1 MTHPLQYFKMY
12 GPIVALSLPLGCVSN
27 TISPQNEQVELRLK
41 TLQSYSQ
48 QLEAKA
54 LDIESQID
62 EIRRAPVDTHAREI
76 ETLHMQ
82 FKELKDTHER
92 LQHEMLGLRQDLKVV
107 RKAD

>member
-1 MTHPLQYFKMY
+1 MTHPLQYFKVY
-12 GPIVALSLPLGCVSN
+12 GTIVALSLPLGCVNN
-27 TISPQNEQVELRLK
+27 TVSPKIEEIELRLK
-41 TLQSYSQ
+41 TLQSHSQ

-62 EIRRAPVDTHAREI
+62 EIRRAPVDSHAREI

-82 FKELKDTHER
+82 FKELKDTHEI
-92 LQHEMLGLRQDLKVV
+92 LQHEMSGLREDLKVV